1 MNPQALLSVTVK
13 DRKQIFFQGK
23 AKAVSSQNNKGVFDV
38 LPKHANFI
46 CLIKDKVTV
55 YSPDKQKQ
63 EIPLK
68 TGVLKV
74 WENEVNVYLGV

>member
-1 MNPQALLSVTVK
+1 MKPKNLLSVTIK
-13 DRKQIFFQGK
+13 DRDQVFFQGQ
-23 AKAVSSQNNKGVFDV
+23 AKAVSSQNNKGAFDV

-55 YSPDKQKQ
+55 YPPHQQKQ

-68 TGVLKV
+68 NGVLKV